1 MLTIRQI
8 VFRMEYVMLTENQ
21 IRDFRKKLDKRL
33 FELREE
39 VRLELLNTEDQTYI
53 ELAGQV
59 HDTGEASV
67 ADLLVDLQFSE
78 IDRHIIEMRDI
89 DASFLRMSSANYG
102 VCIDCK
108 LSIAVD
114 RLQAYIT
121 AKRCHRCQV
130 NHEHNFAGRTGPSM

>member
-1 MLTIRQI
+1 
-8 VFRMEYVMLTENQ
+8 MLTENK
-21 IRDFRKKLDKRL
+21 IRDFKKELDERL

-53 ELAGQV
+53 KLAGQV
-59 HDTGEASV
+59 HDTAEASV
-67 ADLLVDLQFSE
+67 ADLLVDLQFSD
-78 IDRHIIEMRDI
+78 IDRHIIEIRDI
-89 DASFLRMSSANYG
+89 DATFLRMSSGNYG

-114 RLQAYIT
+114 RLQAYLT

-130 NHEHNFAGRTGPSM
+130 NHEHNFAGKSGPSM